1 MCHSALNRLALL
13 VAVLAA
19 AFASMSA
26 AHAQRNP
33 IIEKCGATVESQVAH
48 NNEVVRITSSSFV
61 NFHSASFFLPIG
73 LLSDCVVVLFT
84 AETVCRGTPENDVCY
99 IQALHNGVPMSPRG
113 KGNQVLDSE
122 SETPSAHAFA
132 WVSRGLVEGTNTFTI
147 QVRVGRTGTV
157 FLIDEWTMQAQL
169 LS

>member
-1 MCHSALNRLALL
+1 MCHSALKRLALS

-33 IIEKCGATVESQVAH
+33 IIEKCGATVESQIAH
-48 NNEVVRITSSSFV
+48 NNEVVRITSSNFV
-61 NFHSASFFLPIG
+61 NFHSTNFLLPLG
-73 LLSDCVVVLFT
+73 AVSDCVVVLFT
-84 AETVCRGTPENDVCY
+84 AETVCRGTPEDDVCY

-113 KGNQVLDSE
+113 RGKQAFDSE
-122 SETPSAHAFA
+122 SLTPSAHAFA
-132 WVSRGLVEGTNTFTI
+132 WVSRGLQEGTNTFTL

-157 FLIDEWTMQAQL
+157 FVIDDWTMQVQL